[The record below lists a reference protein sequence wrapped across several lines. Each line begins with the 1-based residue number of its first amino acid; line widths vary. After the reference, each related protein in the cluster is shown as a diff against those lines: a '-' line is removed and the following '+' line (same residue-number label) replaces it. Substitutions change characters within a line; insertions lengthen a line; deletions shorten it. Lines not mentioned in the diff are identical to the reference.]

1 MTPLWKVVAAAP
13 TATAAAAAVI
23 ILLLLITMS
32 ATSGQKIVLDINFDD
47 LADAVQVVNDTNS
60 THVKRWRD
68 TMYYETH
75 QHERYVANHPP
86 PYPSYYYYYN

>member
-1 MTPLWKVVAAAP
+1 MTPLREVVAAAP

-32 ATSGQKIVLDINFDD
+32 ATSGQKNVLDINFDD

-60 THVKRWRD
+60 TNVKR
-68 TMYYETH
+68 
-75 QHERYVANHPP
+75 
-86 PYPSYYYYYN
+86 